1 MNNKESKMIVLYG
14 PSGAGKTTL
23 GGILKKIGITK
34 LVSDTSRE
42 IRDYD
47 GEIDGISYNFKSKE
61 DFIKNIES
69 DKMIEYTD
77 YCGNLYGLS
86 KQEVYTKLQNNK
98 IVFAV
103 TETNGVI
110 NLKKAFGSQIVPI
123 FIYTNEEILVKRL
136 VQRGDTQ
143 ELIDERLEQ
152 LKSSNELVHIGLA
165 DFCIINKD
173 LETSILQLKN
183 IINIISE

>member
-1 MNNKESKMIVLYG
+1 MSNKKSKMIVLYG

-23 GGILKKIGITK
+23 GGILKKMGITK

-61 DFIKNIES
+61 EFIKNIES
-69 DKMIEYTD
+69 NKMIEYTD

-86 KQEVYTKLQNNK
+86 KKEVYTKLQNNK

-123 FIYTNEEILVKRL
+123 FVYINEETLVKRL

-143 ELIDERLEQ
+143 ELINERLEQ
-152 LKSSNELVHIGLA
+152 LKSSNELAHIGLA

-173 LETSILQLKN
+173 LESSISQLKN
-183 IINIISE
+183 IINIILE